1 MLNEPLSLTLQIAIL
16 ASGIYMCLRFL
27 RTTRGGG
34 LLRGLL
40 VAFLVGVIGL
50 WGMSKYLELEELNH
64 IIEGITPYVAVIITV
79 IFQPE
84 LRRAMARLGQHNRL
98 AQLLSSGQKETV
110 SRVANAAVAMASRRH
125 GALIAFQQDT
135 PLVAWTANAE
145 HIDAEVSATLLE
157 SIFHPGATL
166 HDGGV
171 VIEGDRVVAAA
182 CLFPLTENIQLSK
195 STGTRHRAALGL
207 TEESDA
213 VTLTVSEETGQISIA
228 RQGFMSRDIQP
239 ADLDQY
245 LRDALGILSA
255 EESQS
260 QSTPLWSKVL
270 ASLKSLFMEDP
281 LRKVGSLA
289 IAMGMI
295 YLAHQDIVQTKTFT
309 LQVIEA
315 KPGTEISSSTGLLQV
330 RLPEGSYHLF
340 SPANRSQIDI
350 AVSGTQAQLDRLSGL
365 PGGILNVP
373 LDVPEGSSEL
383 EISDITWMQGSA
395 GLEFEWAGSKVPRLE
410 VQRYARHSIT
420 LAPTH
425 VQVVLDDID
434 PHFEAFVSSIE
445 FGQDNVEIEGPK
457 EAIDAII
464 DGSLSFALEEIR
476 VNSGDKSARRE
487 QLRLASHL
495 AAKDI
500 RFLGADTILITLPI
514 KPAPRQLPEL
524 ELDIVVVNL
533 RPEASGTESAA
544 ALAANFV
551 VEQAA
556 QKARFSLTCSGL
568 FDSAPGTTAFDQTQL
583 RIQRYAREQ
592 LQVYVDVSGMG
603 AEGGVTEVRWDFP
616 SDWRET
622 LFPGR
627 GQEFADSSTLE
638 LQLLSET
645 KVLLRPKS

>member
-1 MLNEPLSLTLQIAIL
+1 
-16 ASGIYMCLRFL
+16 
-27 RTTRGGG
+27 
-34 LLRGLL
+34 
-40 VAFLVGVIGL
+40 
-50 WGMSKYLELEELNH
+50 
-64 IIEGITPYVAVIITV
+64 
-79 IFQPE
+79 
-84 LRRAMARLGQHNRL
+84 
-98 AQLLSSGQKETV
+98 
-110 SRVANAAVAMASRRH
+110 MASRRH

-239 ADLDQY
+239 ADLEQY
-245 LRDALGILSA
+245 LRDALGIASA
-255 EESQS
+255 EESQK
-260 QSTPLWSKVL
+260 QTTPFWSKVFGG
-270 ASLKSLFMEDP
+270 LKTLFTVDP

-289 IAMGMI
+289 LAMGMI
-295 YLAHQDIVQTKTFT
+295 YLAHQDIVQTKTFA
-309 LQVIEA
+309 LQVVEA
-315 KPGTEISSSTGLLQV
+315 KPGTEISSSTGLLQI

-340 SPANRSQIDI
+340 SPTNRSQIDI
-350 AVSGTQAQLDRLSGL
+350 EVSGTQAQLDRLAGL
-365 PGGILNVP
+365 PGGVLNVP

-395 GLEFEWAGSKVPRLE
+395 GLQFEWAGPNVPRLE
-410 VQRYARHSIT
+410 VQRFARHSVV
-420 LAPTH
+420 LVPAH
-425 VQVVLDDID
+425 VPVVLDEID
-434 PHFEAFVSSIE
+434 PHFQALTNELE

-457 EAIDAII
+457 EAIDAIM
-464 DGSLSFALEEIR
+464 DGSLEFTLEEIR
-476 VNSGDKSARRE
+476 IGAGDKSDRRE
-487 QLRLASHL
+487 QLRLAGSL
-495 AAKDI
+495 AEKDI
-500 RFLGADTILITLPI
+500 RFLGSDTILVTLPI
-514 KPAPRQLPEL
+514 KPAPRNLPDL
-524 ELDIVVVNL
+524 EVDIAIVNL
-533 RPEASGTESAA
+533 RPGASGSETVAPVP
-544 ALAANFV
+544 ANFV

-568 FDSAPGTTAFDQTQL
+568 FESTPGTSAFNQTQA
-583 RIQRYAREQ
+583 RIQRYAAEE

-603 AEGGVTEVRWDFP
+603 AEGGVAEVRWDFP

-627 GQEFADSSTLE
+627 GQEFTTSSTLE